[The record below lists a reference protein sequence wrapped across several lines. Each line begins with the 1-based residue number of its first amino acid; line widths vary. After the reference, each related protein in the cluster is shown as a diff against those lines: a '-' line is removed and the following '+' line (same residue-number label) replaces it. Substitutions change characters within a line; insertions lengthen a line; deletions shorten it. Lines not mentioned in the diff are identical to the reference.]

1 MKPLAVA
8 GVLLDIEGTLA
19 PVSFVYDVL
28 FPYARRELPRFLR
41 ENWDAAAV
49 RGACER
55 VAADAG
61 FASLADWAAAT
72 STTPRELVERE
83 LLAQMDADR
92 KATGL
97 KQIQGLIWEA
107 GYARGELVSKLFD
120 DVPPALRHWKNAA
133 LDLRI
138 FSSGSA
144 AAQRVFF
151 AHTEHGD
158 LTPLF
163 SGHYDTTLGPKNQPA
178 SYAAIAAAMDLAA
191 GAVLFL
197 SDVPAEL
204 DAAAAAGMQVV
215 QAVRPGNP
223 AAQDPKRTAVTTLA
237 ALELSPE
244 CS

>member
-41 ENWDAAAV
+41 ENWEAAAV
-49 RGACER
+49 REACER

-61 FASLADWAAAT
+61 FASLADWAAAE
-72 STTPRELVERE
+72 STTPRDLVERE
-83 LLAQMDADR
+83 LLAQMAADR

-97 KQIQGLIWEA
+97 KLIQGLIWQA
-107 GYARGELVSKLFD
+107 GYAAGALRSVVFE
-120 DVPPALRHWKNAA
+120 DVPGALRRWRQRGIE
-133 LDLRI
+133 LRI
-138 FSSGSA
+138 YSSGSV

-151 AHTEHGD
+151 QHTQHGD
-158 LTPLF
+158 LTPLLA
-163 SGHYDTTLGPKNQPA
+163 GYYDTTTGAKTAPD
-178 SYAAIAAAMDLAA
+178 SYARIAADMRRAPAA
-191 GAVLFL
+191 LLFL

-215 QAVRPGNP
+215 QAVRPGN
-223 AAQDPKRTAVTTLA
+223 AAARDPQRDAVTTLN
-237 ALELSPE
+237 ELDVPAGMS
-244 CS
+244 